1 MSRYPDWV
9 NQHKKKGTSVKKVG
23 ESYYL
28 YSNTS
33 KYVKGK
39 KYPQPIQH
47 FIGVITKEGVV
58 ETHKKKV
65 SLSDIEVYEYG
76 FTFCLLNLCDEKW
89 KKNLKDEWYDVL
101 CNIIISYSDNSH
113 ILHDSTFFDA
123 SLLHHNI
130 LGQEEKLLKAT
141 GLDIDELLILKN
153 IYAVYIDHKMIISKI
168 SIQQQAVLDK
178 YQIKL
183 GGDCG

>member
-9 NQHKKKGTSVKKVG
+9 NQYKTKGTSVKKVG
-23 ESYYL
+23 DSYYL

-47 FIGVITKEGVV
+47 FIGTITPEGVV

-76 FTFCLLNLCDEKW
+76 FSYALLKLCDEKW
-89 KKNLKDEWYDVL
+89 KKNLKNEWYDVL
-101 CNIIISYSDNSH
+101 CNIIISYSKTSY
-113 ILHDSTFFDA
+113 ILHDSTFLDA
-123 SLLHHNI
+123 SLLHHN
-130 LGQEEKLLKAT
+130 LQGQAEKLFSR
-141 GLDIDELLILKN
+141 LDIQELLTLKD

-168 SIQQQAVLDK
+168 SPQHQAILDK
-178 YQIKL
+178 YHLEL
-183 GGDCG
+183 GGAYG